1 VTVRGVAW
9 RITWPIRKSS
19 KQLPGL
25 VFAIFLIVL
34 VCGAPGLP
42 GALHTARAADGKAFT
57 QP

>member
-1 VTVRGVAW
+1 VRGVAW

-34 VCGAPGLP
+34 VCREPATPR
-42 GALHTARAADGKAFT
+42 AFHTPHAATGKAFT